1 MKDKI
6 VHGTQLMQLISSEH
20 KDDTTVIEN
29 KPNETSEP
37 DKKDYKE
44 TKASD
49 NEYEEL
55 EISFPSTIILAITT
69 HGKIHLKDD
78 YNPQSF
84 IVPEGMKI
92 IRSLMSSIGECN
104 ILNERDVNKQIN
116 IIKKNMKKLLKPK
129 DQLDTV
135 VSVTGKIRKID
146 LDNLH
151 YKETKVKELGKIKID
166 DMDFDEY
173 ETQQMYKVYIHSLD
187 KAHIINI
194 KYSGDNIL
202 NKSYDRLDEEPT
214 SNDWVI
220 KVVNMPG
227 QPDILT
233 YLLKLKSDETSTITF
248 EDIVLFLKSKM
259 VETLI
264 VFDFSC
270 SDIIDKDG
278 EMSPSERTVRKVRTS
293 MTSYDPKTK
302 KSKLTL
308 GGKKRKSKRTMKRKS
323 NRTMKR

>member
-1 MKDKI
+1 M
-6 VHGTQLMQLISSEH
+6 
-20 KDDTTVIEN
+20 
-29 KPNETSEP
+29 
-37 DKKDYKE
+37 
-44 TKASD
+44 D
-49 NEYEEL
+49 NENL
-55 EISFPSTIILAITT
+55 FMDNVFPSTIILAITT

-173 ETQQMYKVYIHSLD
+173 ETKQIYEGFIHNFD
-187 KAHIINI
+187 KSHIINI
-194 KYSGDNIL
+194 KYSGDRIFD
-202 NKSYDRLDEEPT
+202 KSYNRLEEEAPD
-214 SNDWVI
+214 NDWVI
-220 KVVNMPG
+220 KVLNMPD
-227 QPDILT
+227 QPDLLT
-233 YLLKLKSDETSTITF
+233 YLLKLKNDETSTITF
-248 EDIVLFLKSKM
+248 EDIILFLKSKM

-270 SDIIDKDG
+270 SEIMDKDG
-278 EMSPSERTVRKVRTS
+278 WMRASPRTARQTRRS

-302 KSKLTL
+302 TL
-308 GGKKRKSKRTMKRKS
+308 VSVFGGKRTRTRKRNKISKRKKRVKTRRIKTRRIKT
-323 NRTMKR
+323 RRIKTK